1 MLPVLGPAYRALRQ
15 WLAGLLPAR
24 RQGDPSLPVLYLIA
38 VLALAAGDIA
48 TRLGWGMAA
57 GLLAVPVFAGVAA
70 TLLTMMLRHTIWRL
84 SDTPPTE
91 DGKPIDDACGTV
103 PIRFKLPNK

>member
-15 WLAGLLPAR
+15 WLAGLLPTR
-24 RQGDPSLPVLYLIA
+24 RQDDPSLPALYLIA

-57 GLLAVPVFAGVAA
+57 GLLAVPVMALALHRANLAAFLLAAGLLGGIA
-70 TLLTMMLRHTIWRL
+70 TAPQ
-84 SDTPPTE
+84 PP
-91 DGKPIDDACGTV
+91 AV
-103 PIRFKLPNK
+103 PAGSAQPFDPARS

>member
-24 RQGDPSLPVLYLIA
+24 RRGDPSLPMLYLLA

-57 GLLAVPVFAGVAA
+57 GLLALPVFALALQRASLAA
-70 TLLTMMLRHTIWRL
+70 FLLAAGLLGGIATAPKQPTM
-84 SDTPPTE
+84 P
-91 DGKPIDDACGTV
+91 AGTV
-103 PIRFKLPNK
+103 KLFDPARS

>member
-1 MLPVLGPAYRALRQ
+1 MLPVPGPVYRALRQ

-24 RQGDPSLPVLYLIA
+24 RRGDPSLPVLYLIA

-57 GLLAVPVFAGVAA
+57 GLLAVPVLALALHRASLAAFLLAAGLLGGIA
-70 TLLTMMLRHTIWRL
+70 TAPQ
-84 SDTPPTE
+84 PPAMPAGSVQPF
-91 DGKPIDDACGTV
+91 DPA
-103 PIRFKLPNK
+103 RS

>member
-15 WLAGLLPAR
+15 WLAGLLPTR
-24 RQGDPSLPVLYLIA
+24 RQGDPSLPALYLIA

-57 GLLAVPVFAGVAA
+57 GLLAVPVMALALHRASLAAFLLAAGLLGGIA
-70 TLLTMMLRHTIWRL
+70 TAPQ
-84 SDTPPTE
+84 PP
-91 DGKPIDDACGTV
+91 AV
-103 PIRFKLPNK
+103 PAGSAQPFDPARS

>member
-24 RQGDPSLPVLYLIA
+24 RRGDPSLPALYLIA

-57 GLLAVPVFAGVAA
+57 GLLAVPVMALALHRASLAAFLLAAGLLGGIA
-70 TLLTMMLRHTIWRL
+70 TAPQ
-84 SDTPPTE
+84 PPAE
-91 DGKPIDDACGTV
+91 PAGTV
-103 PIRFKLPNK
+103 QRLDPARS

>member
-57 GLLAVPVFAGVAA
+57 GLLAVPVFALALHRASLAA
-70 TLLTMMLRHTIWRL
+70 FLLAAGLLGGIATAPQPPAEPTGSVQRL
-84 SDTPPTE
+84 DPARS
-91 DGKPIDDACGTV
+91 
-103 PIRFKLPNK
+103 

>member
-15 WLAGLLPAR
+15 WLAGLLPTR

-57 GLLAVPVFAGVAA
+57 GLLAVPVFALALHRASLAA
-70 TLLTMMLRHTIWRL
+70 FLLAAGLLGGIATAPQ
-84 SDTPPTE
+84 PP
-91 DGKPIDDACGTV
+91 AV
-103 PIRFKLPNK
+103 PAGSAQPFDPARS